1 VAVDLSN
8 VESGDRLNHTKFADN
23 PVLIELLGKR
33 LRQNPDL
40 VTSEQQAAERLNSLT
55 ANITGTLANA
65 ASVVITTPINVMK
78 IAVGQ

>member
-1 VAVDLSN
+1 MAVDLSN

-23 PVLIELLGKR
+23 PVLIELLGER

-40 VTSEQQAAERLNSLT
+40 VTNEQQAAERLNSLT
-55 ANITGTLANA
+55 ANITGTLASA